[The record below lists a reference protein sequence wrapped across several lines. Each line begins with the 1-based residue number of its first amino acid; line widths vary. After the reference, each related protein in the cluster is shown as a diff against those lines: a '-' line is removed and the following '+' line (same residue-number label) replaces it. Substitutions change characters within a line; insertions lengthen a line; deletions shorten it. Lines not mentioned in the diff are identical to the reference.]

1 MIDALPIGGGHVF
14 GMSFG
19 TFLLDMFVIFLLI
32 IWFWLLI
39 RVVSDLFRRDDTSGL
54 GRVLWVICLVLLPYL
69 GIFAYLL
76 TQGWGMT
83 EREQQ
88 FSALARQSLRG
99 APSFSV
105 ADEIA
110 KLDGLKAS
118 GSLSDV
124 EHRKL
129 RARLLG

>member
-1 MIDALPIGGGHVF
+1 MLDGFAAPGGHVF

-19 TFLLDMFVIFLLI
+19 TFLLDMFVIFLLVT
-32 IWFWLLI
+32 WFWLLI
-39 RVVSDLFRRDDTSGL
+39 RVVSDLFRRNDISGL
-54 GRVLWVICLVLLPYL
+54 GKVLWVIFLVLLPYV

-88 FSALARQSLRG
+88 SELARSSQRG
-99 APSFSV
+99 MAGLSI
-105 ADEIA
+105 ADEIT
-110 KLDGLKAS
+110 KLDGLKAT
-118 GSLSDV
+118 GSLSDA

-129 RARLLG
+129 RGRLIG